1 MPGAHWYPGIHTQTR
16 LWPVPAKFLHTNA
29 RQAKVFF
36 RPRLGVAIHH
46 LSLST
51 GSTVLLSRT
60 STQPRRRPPPLHDP
74 AGMPAAVTSRARAV
88 GKNPRSARDALPP
101 AKKPKLSQTPPTTRQ
116 SGLKAL
122 LNGAPPAKP
131 PVAAKSNG
139 VRNPRRDRVDE
150 ATAVV
155 GGGQAG
161 HGDVDMEHADSQVIE
176 ISSGVEDSDD
186 ASSDG
191 EDQDAVAAEAQEQD
205 MTAAPVANGFKGDE
219 ENRPADDETAE
230 PEELSFGERLQA
242 QDPEPVHAPRV
253 VDVEAAFVGSN
264 AESRA
269 LATASSSRPL
279 SAPSATSLGTVLT
292 QALRT
297 NDQDLL
303 DSCLRVID
311 VDTIYATVERLPSP
325 LVGTLLQKL
334 AERLHKKPGRAG
346 MLMVWVQWSLAAHG
360 GYLASQP
367 QLVKQLATLNKV
379 LKERA
384 SGLQPLLSLKG
395 RLDMLQ
401 AQLELR
407 RRNQKKAANDDE
419 DEAVIYVEG
428 EEDQSSAEED
438 SMDAIPEQARKRI
451 RQDSDEGESSAD
463 EMPTTME
470 VDENSDDA
478 NEDSEG
484 MFDDEASETDNDTGD
499 DLSDP
504 MSDDGLDDGEG
515 SESEEEAKP
524 ARRSTVGRA
533 GLARRH

>member
-1 MPGAHWYPGIHTQTR
+1 
-16 LWPVPAKFLHTNA
+16 
-29 RQAKVFF
+29 
-36 RPRLGVAIHH
+36 
-46 LSLST
+46 
-51 GSTVLLSRT
+51 
-60 STQPRRRPPPLHDP
+60 
-74 AGMPAAVTSRARAV
+74 MPAAVASRNRAL
-88 GKNPRSARDALPP
+88 GKSPRPIRDAPPP
-101 AKKPKLSQTPPTTRQ
+101 AKKSRLSQTPATTRQ
-116 SGLKAL
+116 NGLKAL
-122 LNGAPPAKP
+122 LNGAPATKPAKM
-131 PVAAKSNG
+131 NG
-139 VRNPRRDRVDE
+139 VRNARKDRVDE

-155 GGGQAG
+155 AGGQAG
-161 HGDVDMEHADSQVIE
+161 HDDVDMEDVSNEVIE
-176 ISSGVEDSDD
+176 ISSGVEESDY
-186 ASSDG
+186 SSDEG
-191 EDQDAVAAEAQEQD
+191 DDDGDAVAEAQDED
-205 MTAAPVANGFKGDE
+205 ADADAAPAPVTNGHKGDSE
-219 ENRPADDETAE
+219 DHPADDETAE

-269 LATASSSRPL
+269 LATTSNSRPL

-292 QALRT
+292 QALKT

-407 RRNQKKAANDDE
+407 RRNQKRAANDDE

-428 EEDQSSAEED
+428 EDDQSSADED
-438 SMDAIPEQARKRI
+438 GMDAIPEQARKRI
-451 RQDSDEGESSAD
+451 RQDSEEGESSED

-470 VDENSDDA
+470 VNEGSDEGS
-478 NEDSEG
+478 EDEEG
-484 MFDDEASETDNDTGD
+484 IFDDEASETDNDTGD
-499 DLSDP
+499 DLSNP

-533 GLARRH
+533 GLARRY